1 MNYNTRL
8 KVGELKNNLL
18 KPMSNIPTDTFLETL
33 EEMNKTIWEEEDF
46 KATEQL
52 NKKILKELS
61 K

>member
-33 EEMNKTIWEEEDF
+33 EEINKTIWEEEDF
-46 KATEQL
+46 KATEQ
-52 NKKILKELS
+52 NTERA
-61 K
+61 